1 MHRIRQTFSQ
11 TGSVFWVT
19 AALSVAFVVWGYFFT
34 SNFQTVV
41 TAAFGFVISN
51 LTWFYMI
58 ATTFFLGFVIV
69 LAFSRYGK
77 IRLGKE
83 GERPE
88 FGWFSWVAMLF
99 QAGMGL
105 AIVFW
110 GVSEPVTHYSD
121 PPFGEAQAN
130 TTAAAQLAMQY
141 SFFHWGLQA
150 WGVFAITGIAVA
162 YFNFRKNTSGLIS
175 PVFYPILGERV
186 NGPIGKAID
195 IMAIFVTLVGIA
207 VSLGQGGLQIGA
219 GFEQSLGFSNVLT
232 LQIIIILVT
241 MVGYMLSASTPVDKG
256 VKWLSNI
263 SMVVGA
269 LIAVFFLFVGP
280 TVTSIN
286 AFMQGTGDY
295 IQNIIHM
302 SLNVNAFNQD
312 TDFLGKF
319 TGFYWGWWIAWA
331 AYVGVFAARI
341 SRGRTIRE
349 FVLGI
354 LIVPSLINMIWFS
367 IVGAAAI
374 DLDQSLGG
382 TLSAATNPD
391 LGGDPAAG
399 FFIFLQ
405 YYPFPL
411 IVALFSIFLLWIFF
425 VAGADAGTIVLGE
438 MSVGGNKEPNRFVRL
453 AWGGVIGVFAIILLL
468 TGGLEALQQAAV
480 LVGLPFAI
488 VMLFMCYAL
497 YKALRADTREEEGPG
512 GGADEKPQREL
523 ADHASRGPATSSSTI
538 RIQATQQPEGRAAEG
553 STGRPAPNE

>member
-1 MHRIRQTFSQ
+1 MFSQ

-19 AALSVAFVVWGYFFT
+19 AALSVAFIVWGYFFT
-34 SNFQTVV
+34 SNFQAVV
-41 TAAFGFVISN
+41 QATFSFTISN
-51 LTWFYMI
+51 LTWFYML
-58 ATTFFLGFVIV
+58 ATTFFLGFVLV
-69 LAFSRYGK
+69 LALSRYGK
-77 IRLGKE
+77 VRLGKE

-121 PPFGEAQAN
+121 PPFHEVQAY
-130 TTAAAQLAMQY
+130 TTGAAQLAMQY
-141 SFFHWGLQA
+141 SFFHWGLHA

-162 YFNFRKNTSGLIS
+162 YFNFRKDTQGLIS

-186 NGPIGKAID
+186 NGLIGKGID
-195 IMAIFVTLVGIA
+195 ILAIFVTLIGVA

-219 GFEQSLGFSNVLT
+219 GFEQTLGLSNGLSLQVIIVL
-232 LQIIIILVT
+232 IT
-241 MVGYMLSASTPVDKG
+241 MVAYMISAATPVNKG

-269 LIAVFFLFVGP
+269 FLAVYFLLVGP
-280 TVTSIN
+280 TITSIN

-295 IQNIIHM
+295 IQNIIQM
-302 SLNVNAFNQD
+302 SFNVNAFNED

-319 TGFYWGWWIAWA
+319 TSFYWAWWVAWA

-354 LIVPSLINMIWFS
+354 LIVPSLINMVWFS

-374 DLDQSLGG
+374 NLDQTNGG
-382 TLSAATNPD
+382 SLSAAANPD

-405 YYPFPL
+405 YYPLVIP
-411 IVALFSIFLLWIFF
+411 ISLFSIFLLWIFF

-438 MSVGGNKEPNRFVRL
+438 MSVGGLKDPNAFVRL
-453 AWGGVIGVFAIILLL
+453 AWGGVIGAFAIVLLL
-468 TGGLEALQQAAV
+468 AGRLEALQQAAV

-488 VMLFMCYAL
+488 VMLVMCYSL
-497 YKALRADTREEEGPG
+497 YKALRTDFREGDRSKEPQEEEETAENQPAGRAVEAPTGEPTPTRE
-512 GGADEKPQREL
+512 R
-523 ADHASRGPATSSSTI
+523 
-538 RIQATQQPEGRAAEG
+538 
-553 STGRPAPNE
+553 

>member
-1 MHRIRQTFSQ
+1 
-11 TGSVFWVT
+11 
-19 AALSVAFVVWGYFFT
+19 
-34 SNFQTVV
+34 
-41 TAAFGFVISN
+41 
-51 LTWFYMI
+51 MI

-121 PPFGEAQAN
+121 PPFGEADAN
-130 TTAAAQLAMQY
+130 TTAAGQLAMQY
-141 SFFHWGLQA
+141 SFFHWGLHA

-162 YFNFRKNTSGLIS
+162 YFNFRKNTRGLIS
-175 PVFYPILGERV
+175 PIFYPLLGERV
-186 NGPIGKAID
+186 NSPIGKAID
-195 IMAIFVTLVGIA
+195 ILAIFVTLVGIA
-207 VSLGQGGLQIGA
+207 VSLGQGGLQLGA
-219 GFEQSLGFSNVLT
+219 GFEQTLGFSNGIG
-232 LQIIIILVT
+232 LQVIIVLVT
-241 MVGYMLSASTPVDKG
+241 MVGYMLSAATPINKG

-269 LIAVFFLFVGP
+269 CLAIYLLFVGP
-280 TVTSIN
+280 TITSIN
-286 AFMQGTGDY
+286 SFMQGAGDY
-295 IQNIIHM
+295 VQNIVHM
-302 SLNVNAFNQD
+302 SFNVNSFNQD

-319 TGFYWGWWIAWA
+319 TSFYWAWWIAWA
-331 AYVGVFAARI
+331 AFVGVFAARI

-354 LIVPSLINMIWFS
+354 LIVPSLINMAWFS

-374 DLDQSLGG
+374 DLDQNYNGA
-382 TLSAATNPD
+382 LSTAANPD

-399 FFIFLQ
+399 FFVFLQ
-405 YYPFPL
+405 YYPLAIL
-411 IVALFSIFLLWIFF
+411 ISLFSIFLLWIFF

-438 MSVGGNKEPNRFVRL
+438 MSVGGLKDPNRFVRL
-453 AWGGVIGVFAIILLL
+453 AWGVVIGVFAMVLLL

-488 VMLFMCYAL
+488 LMVFMCYSL
-497 YKALRADTREEEGPG
+497 YKALRADFREEDRPEEEREEEEEEDV
-512 GGADEKPQREL
+512 AEEQ
-523 ADHASRGPATSSSTI
+523 PA
-538 RIQATQQPEGRAAEG
+538 GRAVEAP
-553 STGRPAPNE
+553 TGEPTPTRDR